1 MSIAAVDPTAGLTVG
16 AELAPLELPPVS
28 RATLALFAGA
38 SGDHNPIHI
47 DIDAAH
53 AAGESD
59 VFAHGMLSMAW
70 LGRLLTDRLPQARL
84 AAWTVRF
91 VAKTPVHAQVT
102 CRASVAEIGPDQ
114 LVLDVRAELADG
126 TVTLRGTATYRPESN
141 VGEVYTRE

>member
-1 MSIAAVDPTAGLTVG
+1 VIVAAADPAAGLTVG
-16 AELAPLELPPVS
+16 AQLAPLELPPVS
-28 RATLALFAGA
+28 RATLALFAGV

-53 AAGESD
+53 AAGEPD

-84 AAWTVRF
+84 ATWTVRF

-102 CRASVAEIGPDQ
+102 CRASVAEVDGDR
-114 LVLDVRAELADG
+114 LVLDVRTELADG
-126 TVTLRGTATYRPESN
+126 TVTLRGTATYRPDQN
-141 VGEVYTRE
+141 PDAEVDS